1 MRIKLVS
8 LLSSYFRGLIV
19 SEVVSIGRTL
29 FITATE
35 PYPPILLIELYH
47 QIEFPFHLDLD
58 LDHFS
63 YFER

>member
-1 MRIKLVS
+1 MPIKLVS

-35 PYPPILLIELYH
+35 PYPPILLIELYP

-58 LDHFS
+58 LDHVS